1 VGIAEWWLL
10 LLVIIELIATGG
22 VNGVYYCWMLLLVG
36 LRIQRFKDSKIQRFK
51 DSKTQRFKDSS
62 GIAFTIYLFI
72 CLFIIYHLLSWVFRH
87 LERCRY

>member
-51 DSKTQRFKDSS
+51 DSKIQRFFGDS
-62 GIAFTIYLFI
+62 FYYLFVYLFI
-72 CLFIIYHLLSWVFRH
+72 YYLSSFILGV
-87 LERCRY
+87 

>member
-51 DSKTQRFKDSS
+51 DSKILR
-62 GIAFTIYLFI
+62 G
-72 CLFIIYHLLSWVFRH
+72 
-87 LERCRY
+87 